1 MQENVSP
8 AGLLRQCAPANA
20 LDLFF
25 AAVNPPLVLVSAAL
39 ARIKGD
45 RVAARIQIP
54 GLNAVDE
61 SLGWLRD
68 LITGALEFG

>member
-1 MQENVSP
+1 MMNDLQSSIRHFGVTNCCSSASWHATE
-8 AGLLRQCAPANA
+8 LLDP
-20 LDLFF
+20 
-25 AAVNPPLVLVSAAL
+25 
-39 ARIKGD
+39 
-45 RVAARIQIP
+45 IQIP